1 MTPKKMKKTNPS
13 ATVNFN
19 SEEVFE
25 LKRLVAEGEGHQ
37 LEFKR
42 KASHPEKIVR
52 EMIAFANTEGGT
64 LLVGVDDNGSLTGVK
79 YPDEELLSVR
89 EALDKYLRQSLIF
102 QDSVIALSENRFVLR
117 LDIPPHLKRPILFWI
132 DARRAESYVRVND
145 MSIKASPE
153 MIEIIRRK
161 RQKKDIRFYFAEHE
175 LALMKYL
182 DQFPFITLMEFQ
194 KLTGLNQ
201 YVASRKLILLVLA
214 NVLKIM
220 ATDKGDL
227 YSRV

>member
-1 MTPKKMKKTNPS
+1 MKKTKRS
-13 ATVNFN
+13 ETTNFK

-25 LKRLVAEGEGHQ
+25 LQRLVAEGEGYH

-64 LLVGVDDNGSLTGVK
+64 ILIGVDDNGFLAGIK
-79 YPDEELLSVR
+79 YPDEELLSIH
-89 EALDKYLRQSLIF
+89 EALQKHVRQQFVYQDSLI
-102 QDSVIALSENRFVLR
+102 SLSESHFILR
-117 LDIPPHLKRPILFWI
+117 LDIPPNLKRPILFWI
-132 DARRAESYVRVND
+132 DQKQAECYVRVND
-145 MSIKASPE
+145 MSVKASAE
-153 MIEIIRRK
+153 MTEIIRRK

-182 DQFPFITLMEFQ
+182 DKYSSITSKEFQ

-201 YVASRKLILLVLA
+201 YAASRKLILLVLA
-214 NVLKIM
+214 NVLKIT
-220 ATDKGDL
+220 ATEKGDL
-227 YSRV
+227 YSRA

>member
-1 MTPKKMKKTNPS
+1 MKKTKNS
-13 ATVNFN
+13 VTTNTK
-19 SEEVFE
+19 SEEVIE
-25 LKRLVAEGEGHQ
+25 LQRLVAEGEGYQ

-42 KASHPEKIVR
+42 KASLPEKIVR

-64 LLVGVDDNGSLTGVK
+64 ILIGVDDNGALSGIK

-89 EALDKYLRQSLIF
+89 EALQKYVRQALVY
-102 QDSVIALSENRFVLR
+102 QDSLVTLSESRFILR
-117 LDIPPHLKRPILFWI
+117 LDIPPNLKRPLLFWN
-132 DARRAESYVRVND
+132 DSKHKESYVRVND
-145 MSIKASPE
+145 MSVKASDE

-182 DQFPFITLMEFQ
+182 DQYPAITSKEFQ

-214 NVLKIM
+214 NVLKIT
-220 ATDKGDL
+220 ATEKGDL
-227 YSRV
+227 YSRI

>member
-1 MTPKKMKKTNPS
+1 
-13 ATVNFN
+13 
-19 SEEVFE
+19 
-25 LKRLVAEGEGHQ
+25 LQRLVAEGEGHQ

-64 LLVGVDDNGSLTGVK
+64 ILIGVDDNGTLSGIK
-79 YPDEELLSVR
+79 YPDEELLFVR
-89 EALDKYLRQSLIF
+89 EALEKHVKQTLVYQDSLIT
-102 QDSVIALSENRFVLR
+102 LSESRFILR
-117 LDIPPHLKRPILFWI
+117 LDIPPNLKRPVLFWN
-132 DARRAESYVRVND
+132 DSKHTESYVRVND
-145 MSIKASPE
+145 MSIKASDE

-182 DQFPFITLMEFQ
+182 DQYPSITSKEFQ

-201 YVASRKLILLVLA
+201 YVAARKLILLVLA
-214 NVLKIM
+214 NVLKIT
-220 ATDKGDL
+220 ATEKGDL
-227 YSRV
+227 YSRI